1 MTDGNGESTKF
12 SFRCIFSIRI
22 SPLVSLII
30 SDNSLPAANPSSFM
44 SNWLL
49 KIRGDVSDNGGVLSG
64 NNLGAINHKKRIP
77 TPPTIATGNI
87 KSNIEKSRIPVSRAR
102 PTTNKFVEV
111 PMVVD
116 MPPMIAAKPIGI
128 ITLETG
134 NLVLN
139 ETPTNI
145 GINRTMIGVLFI
157 KALNTL
163 AVIIVSKSANTG
175 QDIQALLISVARG

>member
-1 MTDGNGESTKF
+1 
-12 SFRCIFSIRI
+12 
-22 SPLVSLII
+22 
-30 SDNSLPAANPSSFM
+30 
-44 SNWLL
+44 
-49 KIRGDVSDNGGVLSG
+49 
-64 NNLGAINHKKRIP
+64 
-77 TPPTIATGNI
+77 
-87 KSNIEKSRIPVSRAR
+87 
-102 PTTNKFVEV
+102 
-111 PMVVD
+111 MVVD
-116 MPPMIAAKPIGI
+116 MPPIIAAKPIGI

-145 GINRTMIGVLFI
+145 GIRRTMIGVLFM